1 MLYPASEKVR
11 SHSSK
16 FEVAHLEAR
25 RKEFSGSLVLNSGS
39 GDGIVV
45 YLKGMPVYAYAEYS
59 DGTKEHGDKAVG
71 TLCLREGS
79 IDRRT
84 SDNENVEM
92 FCTYMEYLKKDEPL
106 IYVYEKQNIDV
117 IERDLIVMRDGG
129 LSKVNIP
136 EGTRIGYSI
145 SEKFAS
151 RYFEE
156 KKADGYALSND
167 AVVRFRDGYKRGGD
181 QMKDDG
187 DPILAK
193 MESEQGLRE
202 HECEFVEVIPEHSTH
217 GGGARSVNVEFDIEG
232 WEIVRTDLEKDEEKD
247 EGLISSLLGD

>member
-25 RKEFSGSLVLNSGS
+25 RKRFSGSLVLEADS
-39 GDGIVV
+39 GDGIAV
-45 YLKGMPVYAYAEYS
+45 YLRGMPVYAYAEYG
-59 DGTKEHGDKAVG
+59 DGTREYGDRAVD

-84 SDNENVEM
+84 SEEEDVEM
-92 FCTYMEYLKKDEPL
+92 FCTYMEYLGKDKPL
-106 IYVYEKQNIDV
+106 IYVYEKQKVNIL
-117 IERDLIVMRDGG
+117 ERDLIVMRDEG
-129 LSKVNIP
+129 LSKVNVP
-136 EGTRIGYSI
+136 EGTRVGYSF

-156 KKADGYALSND
+156 ENADGYALSND
-167 AVVRFRDGYKRGGD
+167 AVVRFRDGHKRGGD
-181 QMKDDG
+181 HMKNDG
-187 DPILAK
+187 EPILAK

-202 HECEFVEVIPEHSTH
+202 HDCEFVDVIPEHSTH
-217 GGGARSVNVEFDIEG
+217 GGGANRVNVEFDIEG
-232 WEIVRTDLEKDEEKD
+232 WEIVRTDLKKKEEN